1 MFTNKINL
9 HLLIFYS
16 FFVLLVYFILINSN
30 PGYSRFLYIEYFFA
44 YFLISSFLLYY
55 FYSFKYLYL
64 LNFFLFCLFYLFA
77 LGELFASKNLLLE
90 NFYGNYPYYDFL
102 VNYEIWFSIESI
114 KNYEGISEL
123 LRTKFIGLLL
133 IFYPL
138 KLLTEI
144 FNSKLIYFSSL
155 FLFCFF
161 TIKFLCDFFNIK
173 KIKYHE
179 IFIVATPVLI
189 APFNIEVIS
198 AFFVSLNFLIL
209 KKVNIKNYFLF
220 GPIISLNS
228 YLIFFLNSS
237 IFFINIIFLIY
248 FINKFKLNLRVYLIF
263 IIYFLMA
270 FICYFYFFS
279 FFYDLNLLQYYL
291 LRTVE
296 MNQYIGFETSLFF
309 KFFYILIINSIFIG
323 PMSFLLFYKPR
334 LIYENKLILIMII
347 YLFIHTLIF
356 KNIEIYRQY
365 SIYYLMISIYAFIK
379 LDTSIFSVIDNKRKS
394 LLLNLISIF
403 YIISFHS
410 SYILNEVRFHSLN
423 NKFIIIHDLPQGVLI
438 ESSNF
443 YSNNILFLFIFFIIA
458 LFLFWDIKN
467 LIFLKFFSNDKKSL

>member
-9 HLLIFYS
+9 LLLFFYS
-16 FFVLLVYFILINSN
+16 FFILLVYFILIKSS
-30 PGYSRFLYIEYFFA
+30 PGYSRFLYLEYFFV
-44 YFLISSFLLYY
+44 YFLISSYLLYY

-77 LGELFASKNLLLE
+77 LGEFFASKNLLLE
-90 NFYGNYPYYDFL
+90 NYYGNYPYYDFL
-102 VNYEIWFSIESI
+102 INYEIWFSSDNI

-144 FNSKLIYFSSL
+144 FNTKFIYFFSL

-161 TIKFLCDFFNIK
+161 TIKFFCVFFNIK

-179 IFIVATPVLI
+179 IFIVVTPVLI

-209 KKVNIKNYFLF
+209 KKVNIKNYFFF
-220 GPIISLNS
+220 GPLISLNS

-248 FINKFKLNLRVYLIF
+248 FIHKFKLNLRVYLIF
-263 IIYFLMA
+263 IIYFLIA

-291 LRTVE
+291 LRTFE
-296 MNQYIGFETSLFF
+296 MNQYIGLETSLFF

-323 PMSFLLFYKPR
+323 PMSFLFFYKPS
-334 LIYENKLILIMII
+334 LIYKNKLILIIII

-365 SIYYLMISIYAFIK
+365 SIYYLMISIYAFNK
-379 LDTSIFSVIDNKRKS
+379 LDTFIFSDIDNKKKS
-394 LLLNLISIF
+394 LLLNFISIF

-410 SYILNEVRFHSLN
+410 SYILNEVKFHSLSS
-423 NKFIIIHDLPQGVLI
+423 KFIIIHDLPQGVI
-438 ESSNF
+438 TESSNF
-443 YSNNILFLFIFFIIA
+443 YSNNILFLFIFFIISLI
-458 LFLFWDIKN
+458 LFLDLKKIN
-467 LIFLKFFSNDKKSL
+467 LNKVV